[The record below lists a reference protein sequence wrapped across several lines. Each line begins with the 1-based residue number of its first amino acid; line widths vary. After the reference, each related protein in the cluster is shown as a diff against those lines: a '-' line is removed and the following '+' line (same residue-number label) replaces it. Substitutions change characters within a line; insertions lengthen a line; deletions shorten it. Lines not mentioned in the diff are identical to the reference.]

1 VLIYPEWEYINP
13 EFKNKLIQYVENG
26 GRLLIIGAAS
36 TRYFLKELGVQP
48 KDSTIERVNRLEF
61 NGRWAS
67 VKSNSQLVNPTEN
80 VITFGNLNYNKLNP
94 EIYSSAASIR
104 KLGKGEIAGVYLNL
118 GDRYLNGKV
127 TVARDFLHELV
138 NTIFPDP
145 MVTVRGSHNVDV
157 SVNRINGKLAINL
170 VNTAGPNANSNVYVY
185 DDIPP
190 LGPLQISV
198 RLDKKP
204 KNVSLEPSGLKL
216 NLNYDNKLLK
226 VTIPRL
232 ELYEILLIEE

>member
-1 VLIYPEWEYINP
+1 V
-13 EFKNKLIQYVENG
+13 
-26 GRLLIIGAAS
+26 
-36 TRYFLKELGVQP
+36 
-48 KDSTIERVNRLEF
+48 
-61 NGRWAS
+61 
-67 VKSNSQLVNPTEN
+67 EN

-94 EIYSSAASIR
+94 EIYNPAGSIR

-145 MVTVRGSHNVDV
+145 LVSVRGSHDVDV
-157 SVNRINGKLAINL
+157 SVNRINDKLAINL
-170 VNTAGPNANSNVYVY
+170 VNTVGPNANSNVYVY

-190 LGPLQISV
+190 IGPLQV
-198 RLDKKP
+198 EVLLDKKP
-204 KNVSLEPSGLKL
+204 GSVILEPSHQSLKV
-216 NLNYDNKLLK
+216 NYENGHLK

-232 ELYEILLIEE
+232 EIHEIILIGE